1 MIVVIRILT
10 ILLFIYGFH
19 RILMGVFKLPSLK
32 VYRTAHKMIKVNK
45 GGGVYHLI
53 FQNTVN
59 FLCSKL
65 KLNESKRNGLN
76 IMLRYFD
83 ENISPELFVSRQIAM
98 ALFMIIPAI
107 ILYFIF
113 PIFSLA
119 VIFLAI
125 FSYFKSGLDLEKR
138 YNLKRTEIEY
148 ELPRFCATILQEI
161 KSSRDILGILER
173 YMLSS
178 RRALKKELEITLA
191 DMKSSNYEAALV
203 RLESRVS
210 LGTLSDIVRGLIGV
224 ARGDDTISY
233 FEMLSHDMDAM
244 ELQRLE
250 AEAAKQPERIKKY
263 QFLIL
268 VAMILMYFITI
279 AVYLLTM
286 EKPAYL

>member
-10 ILLFIYGFH
+10 ILFLVYGFN
-19 RILMGVFKLPSLK
+19 RILMGIFKLPSLK
-32 VYRTAHKMIKVNK
+32 VYRMANKMIKVNK
-45 GGGVYHLI
+45 SGGVYHLI
-53 FQNTVN
+53 FQNMTN
-59 FLCSKL
+59 LICSKV
-65 KLNESKRNGLN
+65 KLNEGKRNKLN

-83 ENISPELFVSRQIAM
+83 ENISPELFVSGQIAGT
-98 ALFMIIPAI
+98 LLMIIPAM

-113 PIFSLA
+113 PVISLA
-119 VIFLAI
+119 VVFLAI

-138 YNLKRTEIEY
+138 YNVKRMEIEY

-173 YMLSS
+173 YMVTS

-210 LGTLSDIVRGLIGV
+210 LGALSDIVRGLIGV
-224 ARGDDTISY
+224 ARGDDTVSY

-250 AEAAKQPERIKKY
+250 GEAAKQPERIKKY